1 MDPQVRSWTCS
12 ICSAD
17 WLIRAT
23 GLNPYSTREQ
33 VAYQIGYPSCVDEWS
48 GLKDTQC
55 LVRCL
60 ELYGVDAQQEWVSWG
75 RAMELAS
82 STAVILNS
90 TSWYHFVGVRGTTDW
105 NGLWLA
111 NSAMGYM
118 GVTDTLNL
126 TQWNALPGWQ
136 AVYLVR

>member
-1 MDPQVRSWTCS
+1 MEPQARSWTCS
-12 ICSAD
+12 ICACD

-60 ELYGVDAQQEWVSWG
+60 EAYGVSVAQEWVSWS
-75 RAMELAS
+75 RALELAS
-82 STAVILNS
+82 STACILNS
-90 TSWYHFVGVRGTTDW
+90 TSWYHFVGVRGLTDW
-105 NGLWLA
+105 GGLWLA
-111 NSAMGYM
+111 NSAMGYA
-118 GVTDTLNL
+118 GIFDTLAAD
-126 TQWNALPGWQ
+126 QWAALPGWQ
-136 AVYLVR
+136 MVYLVH